1 MISHGTDGGQPE
13 VSAAARKGWANAK
26 SQVVV
31 RDRAEI
37 TALFGDFELV
47 EPGVVQLPL
56 WRPDGEVR
64 EDWETIWLDGG
75 VAFKR

>member
-1 MISHGTDGGQPE
+1 M
-13 VSAAARKGWANAK
+13 
-26 SQVVV
+26 

-56 WRPDGEVR
+56 WRPDGAVR
-64 EDWETIWLDGG
+64 KDWETIWLDGG
-75 VAFKR
+75 VGFKR